1 MEEEGGGMLEMGLVR
16 KGEGVDVSVLL
27 ERRERWVGGCSV
39 GGEDWDVGVV
49 GGHDRMRSRYGFDG
63 RAARRNKEMMG
74 GFGYFLSMEICRRI
88 GSRSENMPMSVCC
101 VGNGDG
107 RSCDGT

>member
-1 MEEEGGGMLEMGLVR
+1 MWEGWWIGREEVVEEEGGGMLEMGLVR

-49 GGHDRMRSRYGFDG
+49 VGMTACGRDVGLTVVLRGGTKR
-63 RAARRNKEMMG
+63 
-74 GFGYFLSMEICRRI
+74 
-88 GSRSENMPMSVCC
+88 
-101 VGNGDG
+101 
-107 RSCDGT
+107 

>member
-1 MEEEGGGMLEMGLVR
+1 LWEGWWIGREEVVEEEGGGMLEMGLVR

-49 GGHDRMRSRYGFDG
+49 VGMTACGRDVGLTVVLRGGTKR
-63 RAARRNKEMMG
+63 
-74 GFGYFLSMEICRRI
+74 
-88 GSRSENMPMSVCC
+88 
-101 VGNGDG
+101 
-107 RSCDGT
+107 

>member
-1 MEEEGGGMLEMGLVR
+1 VEEEGGGMLEMGLVR

-49 GGHDRMRSRYGFDG
+49 VGMTACGRDVGLTVVLRGGTKR
-63 RAARRNKEMMG
+63 
-74 GFGYFLSMEICRRI
+74 
-88 GSRSENMPMSVCC
+88 
-101 VGNGDG
+101 
-107 RSCDGT
+107 